1 MQQKIHAPHARR
13 LLAVLLGALLL
24 ITVPAAAQ
32 AKADSRE
39 ARSETGLIV
48 RGAGYSDPHGSQRV
62 RALQQELLRAGERP
76 GPVDGRFGPLTEAAV
91 RRFQSSHSLAADGA
105 CGSADVGRGQAG
117 GCGDRAGGRLRRI
130 PGLTAR
136 ARAPAGAPA
145 GGRAPRAGRWTL
157 RAADR
162 GRRTP
167 LPAPPATRRR
177 RARGGGHR
185 RGAGAGACRTGPRAA
200 PGPSPEATGEA
211 RDGGRRL
218 SRS

>member
-91 RRFQSSHSLAADGA
+91 RRFQSSHSLAADGLVGPLTSA
-105 CGSADVGRGQAG
+105 EVRRAAAVIAPGVGYGESRGSQRVRALQRGLR
-117 GCGDRAGGRLRRI
+117 RAGGRPGPVDGHFGPRTEAAVLRFQRRQR
-130 PGLTAR
+130 PAVDGLVGEVTGGALAR
-136 ARAPAGAPA
+136 GLAARAPGRRPA
-145 GGRAPRAGRWTL
+145 RAPRR
-157 RAADR
+157 
-162 GRRTP
+162 
-167 LPAPPATRRR
+167 PAKLEM
-177 RARGGGHR
+177 GGEG
-185 RGAGAGACRTGPRAA
+185 
-200 PGPSPEATGEA
+200 
-211 RDGGRRL
+211 
-218 SRS
+218 